1 MTMLAI
7 NKLNA
12 GYGKLPVLH
21 DINVEVEKG
30 EFVALLGPN
39 GVGKTT
45 LMRSI
50 SGILPLTSGKI
61 HFQGDDITGIDAY
74 KINRRGISFV
84 TESGDLFAGMKVREN
99 LNLGA
104 YNIKDKKKIQEQRD
118 RIYQLFPRLQEREEQ
133 LAGTLSGGERKM
145 LSIARGLMCD
155 PQLIMIDEPSG
166 GLAPNLVLDVFQSL
180 KHLSQTGMTILLVE
194 QNVNSTLKIVDRA
207 YVLEQGRIVLEG
219 LSKDL
224 VEDDHVRNSYL
235 GLEAA

>member
-1 MTMLAI
+1 MLDVK
-7 NKLNA
+7 NLHA

-21 DINVEVEKG
+21 DVNIHVEKG
-30 EFVALLGPN
+30 EFVALIGPN

-50 SGILPLTSGKI
+50 SGILAPTSGRIEFLGK
-61 HFQGDDITGIDAY
+61 DITSMDAY
-74 KINRRGISFV
+74 KANRVGLSFI

-104 YNIKDKKKIQEQRD
+104 YTIKDKQKVTQLREKI
-118 RIYQLFPRLQEREEQ
+118 YTLFPRLQEREAQ

-155 PQLIMIDEPSG
+155 PKLVMIDEPSG
-166 GLAPNLVLDVFQSL
+166 GLAPNLVLDVFRSL
-180 KHLSQTGMTILLVE
+180 KMLSQAGVTILLVE

-207 YVLEQGRIVLEG
+207 YVLEQGRIVLQGSAKE
-219 LSKDL
+219 L

-235 GLEAA
+235 GLSAA

>member
-50 SGILPLTSGKI
+50 SGILPPTSGKI